1 VEGSRVNGRYYWKV
15 ADRYCNWYSCD
26 RFNRSFLLFR
36 IGKRMAASA
45 SKLLE
50 NALLSIQGRE
60 RNSSK
65 VVLKGWGITGVSDGG
80 IVCKRRLP
88 S

>member
-1 VEGSRVNGRYYWKV
+1 MPLTLPMKAGR
-15 ADRYCNWYSCD
+15 A
-26 RFNRSFLLFR
+26 FLLFR

-65 VVLKGWGITGVSDGG
+65 VVLKGWGITGVSDEG